1 MNTKM
6 IKDFNAMKSLLLARG
21 NRFTKEEFLG
31 MLKTVDGIPKYPN
44 VFACMQPD
52 ILYKVSHGNRR
63 AGEPALYS
71 FKNADPVYYAV
82 LDRAVENSKK
92 LTTKYKAK
100 SFKKNKVAEN
110 IQSDIAQAIALLKAN
125 GYKIMKPSVTYE
137 EI

>member
-1 MNTKM
+1 M
-6 IKDFNAMKSLLLARG
+6 IKEFNAMKSLLISRG

-31 MLKTVDGIPKYPN
+31 MLGTIDGIPKYPN

-52 ILYKVSHGNRR
+52 ILYKTFHGNRR

-71 FKNADPVYYAV
+71 FKNTDPVYYAV
-82 LDRAVENSKK
+82 LDRAIENCKK
-92 LTTKYKAK
+92 ITNKYKSK
-100 SFKKNKVAEN
+100 SLKKNKVAKVEH